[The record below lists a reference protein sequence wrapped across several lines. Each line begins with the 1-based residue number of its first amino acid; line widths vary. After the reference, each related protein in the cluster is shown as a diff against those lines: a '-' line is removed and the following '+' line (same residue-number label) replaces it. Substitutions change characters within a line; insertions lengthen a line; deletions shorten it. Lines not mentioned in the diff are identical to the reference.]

1 MADKKEDVV
10 KIEVVGEK
18 PITVASTKTAT
29 KKTSAAAKPAA
40 KKEAAP
46 KAEKAP
52 AAPKAKAPAKKAE
65 PKAEEV
71 KTEAAAAATTAA
83 TEQAPEQ
90 KAPAKK
96 ATKKQAVKAPLYIN
110 GRYVV
115 EKQLPAKPA
124 KGAKPY
130 AEAKKNVKVT
140 LIKSTAG
147 CLKDQQATVK
157 ALGLTKIRSTNVLP
171 DNDAIRGM
179 IFKVK
184 HLVAVEEVK

>member
-1 MADKKEDVV
+1 MADKKEEVV
-10 KIEVVGEK
+10 QIEVVGEK

-29 KKTSAAAKPAA
+29 KKTSTTTKT
-40 KKEAAP
+40 KKDAP
-46 KAEKAP
+46 ETEKAP
-52 AAPKAKAPAKKAE
+52 AASKAKAPAKKAV
-65 PKAEEV
+65 KAETSASEV
-71 KTEAAAAATTAA
+71 AATQAETTA
-83 TEQAPEQ
+83 EAPVEKAPAE

-96 ATKKQAVKAPLYIN
+96 ATKKQSVKAPLYIN

-130 AEAKKNVKVT
+130 AEAKKTVKVT

-147 CLKDQQATVK
+147 CLKDQQATVR

-179 IFKVK
+179 MFKVK

>member
-71 KTEAAAAATTAA
+71 KTEAAVAATTAA

-96 ATKKQAVKAPLYIN
+96 TAKKQAVKAPLYIN

-115 EKQLPAKPA
+115 EKQLPEKPA
-124 KGAKPY
+124 KGANPY

>member
-71 KTEAAAAATTAA
+71 KTEATVAATTAA